1 MKRIMIFDEDQA
13 LLDALNMTLQYEG
26 YEVETLNSG
35 LNLIERVLQWKPDVI
50 LLEIALGLLD
60 GQDLC
65 NELKGTDG
73 SLHIPVILFS
83 ALHGKIV
90 TEDLRC
96 SPDDFIAKPFDVK
109 DLKER
114 ILAQL

>member
-1 MKRIMIFDEDQA
+1 MKRIMIVDEDQA
-13 LLDALNMTLQYEG
+13 LLDAPNMILQYED

-35 LNLIERVLQWKPDVI
+35 LNLIEHVLKWKPDVI

-65 NELKGTDG
+65 NELKATDG

-90 TEDLRC
+90 TEDLRD
-96 SPDDFIAKPFDVK
+96 SPDDFIAKPSDVR